1 MSHAHEQLK
10 RAIENA
16 AKRGERV
23 VGYRPKTGHPQHPDG
38 SLILSIETAPIRKP
52 APAPEPPKPIINR
65 GVRAGAR
72 PRQEL
77 LL

>member
-1 MSHAHEQLK
+1 MSAALEQLK
-10 RAIENA
+10 RAIEHA

-23 VGYRPKTGHPQHPDG
+23 IGYRPKTGHPTYPDG
-38 SLILSIETAPIRKP
+38 SLILSIETAPIRPKK
-52 APAPEPPKPIINR
+52 APAPEPQPIVQR